1 MHTGGDYGKSHS
13 HTPKCVEC
21 HPTHWKLTTWSVCDV
36 FANNCMS
43 TGSSGPGVANT
54 DFLLY
59 VTASDNF
66 CGGSTLAFAS
76 HCQLDPDSD
85 R

>member
-1 MHTGGDYGKSHS
+1 MFG
-13 HTPKCVEC
+13 
-21 HPTHWKLTTWSVCDV
+21 
-36 FANNCMS
+36 NNCTS

-66 CGGSTLAFAS
+66 CSKDNFYGNGTLAFAS

>member
-1 MHTGGDYGKSHS
+1 MFG
-13 HTPKCVEC
+13 
-21 HPTHWKLTTWSVCDV
+21 
-36 FANNCMS
+36 NNCTS

-66 CGGSTLAFAS
+66 CSKDGTLAFAR

>member
-1 MHTGGDYGKSHS
+1 
-13 HTPKCVEC
+13 
-21 HPTHWKLTTWSVCDV
+21 
-36 FANNCMS
+36 MS
-43 TGSSGPGVANT
+43 TGSSGPGLTNT

-59 VTASDNF
+59 VTASDTF
-66 CGGSTLAFAS
+66 CGSSTLAFAS

>member
-1 MHTGGDYGKSHS
+1 MG
-13 HTPKCVEC
+13 VLILQEC
-21 HPTHWKLTTWSVCDV
+21 RICDV
-36 FANNCMS
+36 FGNNCTS

-66 CGGSTLAFAS
+66 CSEDNCDNCDNCEDNFWGNGILAFAS

>member
-1 MHTGGDYGKSHS
+1 MFG
-13 HTPKCVEC
+13 
-21 HPTHWKLTTWSVCDV
+21 
-36 FANNCMS
+36 NNCTS

-59 VTASDNF
+59 VTVSDNF
-66 CGGSTLAFAS
+66 CGGSTVAFAS